1 VARRPVVLEKTWARR
16 FGVRRSGGMYRIAHW
31 ELMKRLIELGQ
42 TPLEETAGSLAAPSG
57 ATDPSR
63 LWAPTAV

>member
-1 VARRPVVLEKTWARR
+1 MARRPVVLAKTWARR

-42 TPLEETAGSLAAPSG
+42 TPLEKTAGSSAAPIG
-57 ATDPSR
+57 ATDLSR
-63 LWAPTAV
+63 LWPPTAV